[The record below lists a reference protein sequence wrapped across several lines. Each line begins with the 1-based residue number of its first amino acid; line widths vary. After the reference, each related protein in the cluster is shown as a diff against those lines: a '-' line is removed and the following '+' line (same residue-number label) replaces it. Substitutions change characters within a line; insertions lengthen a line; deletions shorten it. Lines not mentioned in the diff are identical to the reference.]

1 MFSVHLPTIPGSGD
15 RSEAI
20 YPPGRNP
27 FFFSSLLIR
36 ELCARSWSRPPAFCA
51 EFRLEMLNWRTR
63 DEENTRNEKKEHPLL
78 SQRGEER
85 DSSLSKTGRRAY
97 DTRLWIRRKEVD
109 YAPRV
114 IATFN
119 RNHHVRMKKIKEKKK
134 KIYKIPQR
142 EEVGWAASEWRN
154 YDCSSRLESARFSK
168 RAYPDS
174 DWYKLCTSVRDLVK
188 INSINP
194 IANLFYHGCLCIE

>member
-1 MFSVHLPTIPGSGD
+1 MFSVHPPTIPGSGD

-134 KIYKIPQR
+134 KKKYIKFHGGRKSTGPHRNDEITIVHLASSLLVFLKEPIPILI
-142 EEVGWAASEWRN
+142 
-154 YDCSSRLESARFSK
+154 D
-168 RAYPDS
+168 
-174 DWYKLCTSVRDLVK
+174 
-188 INSINP
+188 INFVQVC
-194 IANLFYHGCLCIE
+194 ATL